1 MLHCWRIDWV
11 NGDSM
16 KAVVLCGGEGTR
28 LRPYTY
34 IVPKPML
41 WLGGRHI
48 LEYTIEHLR
57 KSGIKDITLSVGYL
71 KEQIMNHFE
80 DGSKFGVNIDYFVE
94 DEALFTAGA
103 LYPHKDKLKDERFLV
118 FMGDHVT
125 NINIEKFIKTHEK
138 TGAVA
143 TIAAKKKKVSL
154 EYGIIDGDEKTKI
167 INGFEEKPVVNY
179 LINTGMYLLEPKAL
193 EYIKPKED
201 FAKNVFPR
209 MLKANEK
216 LGFYKFSREYWI
228 DIGRVKDYERM
239 RELFSVIDL
248 ARDLSPPL
256 DMYEE

>member
-1 MLHCWRIDWV
+1 
-11 NGDSM
+11 M

-34 IVPKPML
+34 TVPKPML

-48 LEYTIEHLR
+48 LEYAIEHLR
-57 KSGIKDITLSVGYL
+57 KSGIKDILLSVGYL
-71 KEQIMNHFE
+71 KEQIMDHFG
-80 DGSKFGVNIDYFVE
+80 DGSKFGVNIDYLVE
-94 DEALFTAGA
+94 DEALFTAGS

-125 NINIEKFIKTHEK
+125 NINIEKFLKTHEK
-138 TGAVA
+138 TGALA
-143 TIAAKKKKVSL
+143 TIAVKKKKLSL
-154 EYGIIDGDEKTKI
+154 EYGIIEGNEKTKI
-167 INGFEEKPVVNY
+167 LRSFQEKPVMNY
-179 LINTGMYLLEPKAL
+179 LINTGMYILEPKAL

-209 MLKANEK
+209 MLEAKEK
-216 LGFYKFSREYWI
+216 LAFYKFSREYWI

-256 DMYEE
+256 DTYED